1 MLIEQIEVFDTCV
14 RISCDDVQAG
24 AVVTALYSGLRIRN
38 SVVAPALEIAVRFD
52 RRMRLWSIDLPGR
65 AVTCTDLDDLAYC
78 IEKEMTIALQAL
90 RPDLY
95 FVHAAAMALNGR
107 GLLFA
112 GESGIGKSSI
122 CWGLCNEGFSYL
134 SDELAPIDPRD
145 GTVIPYPHAICL
157 KATPVDSY
165 PVPNNALS
173 LHETMHIP
181 VSSIP
186 CEIADSPV
194 TLTCMVFIVG
204 DNVNCGARLEKID
217 ASEAAAR
224 LYANGL
230 NQLAHEHCG
239 LRVATRIASQVACY
253 TMKRCQP
260 RLMREMSADLVAA

>member
-1 MLIEQIEVFDTCV
+1 MLIEQIEVFDKCV
-14 RISCDDVQAG
+14 RISCDDAQAG
-24 AVVTALYSGLRIRN
+24 AVIAALYSGLRIRN
-38 SVVAPALEIAVRFD
+38 FVSAPALEISVHRD
-52 RRMRLWSIDLPGR
+52 RRMRSWRIDLPGR

-95 FVHAAAMALNGR
+95 FVHAAALALHGR
-107 GLLFA
+107 GMLFA

-134 SDELAPIDPRD
+134 SDELAPIDPRR

-165 PVPNNALS
+165 AVPSKALR

-186 CEIADSPV
+186 CEIANSPV
-194 TLTCMVFIVG
+194 KLTCMLFIVG
-204 DNVNCGARLEKID
+204 ESVNGGARLEKID

-230 NQLAHEHCG
+230 NQLAHDHCG
-239 LRVATRIASQVACY
+239 LRVANSIASQVACY
-253 TMKRCQP
+253 KMKRCQP